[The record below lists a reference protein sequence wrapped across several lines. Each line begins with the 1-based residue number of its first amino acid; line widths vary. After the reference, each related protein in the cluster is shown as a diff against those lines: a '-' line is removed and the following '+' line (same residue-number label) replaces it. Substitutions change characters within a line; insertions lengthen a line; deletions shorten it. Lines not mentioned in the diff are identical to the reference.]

1 MKPLHALLPLVT
13 ALCCAAAQAAT
24 VYDLSGDF
32 SNASNPNGVWSFTQ
46 GSTPLAHYASSTAN
60 TINPALANG
69 YWGTGSNLNVN
80 TPEVAKVTVDGST
93 LTGGYSDADFLTGD
107 VILHSTNPGTGE
119 PLFINWTA
127 PAAGTIDVSGLTWYA
142 HSPVT
147 RSNDVLVTLG
157 TDTLISGVL
166 SNSSNNGRS
175 NALSYSFSGLAV
187 SAGTVLSVRYTPTS
201 GQTFGSIS
209 GLSETVTFTASPVP
223 ESSTWVLMAVGLGL
237 VASVA
242 KRRRAVDCA

>member
-1 MKPLHALLPLVT
+1 MKSLHALLPFVT
-13 ALCCAAAQAAT
+13 ALCCTAAQAAT

-60 TINPALANG
+60 AINPALANG
-69 YWGTGSNLNVN
+69 YWGTGNDLNVN
-80 TPEVAKVTVDGST
+80 TPEVAKVTVNGST
-93 LTGGYSDADFLTGD
+93 TGAYSDADFLTGD
-107 VILHSTNPGTGE
+107 VILHSPNPGAGA

-157 TDTLISGVL
+157 NDTLTTGVL

-175 NALSYSFSGLAV
+175 NAFSYSFSGLAV

-201 GQTFGSIS
+201 GQTFGSIA

-223 ESSTWVLMAVGLGL
+223 ESSTWALMAVGLGL
-237 VASVA
+237 VASIA
-242 KRRRAVDCA
+242 RRRRVIDRV

>member
-1 MKPLHALLPLVT
+1 MKPLHTLLPLVT
-13 ALCCAAAQAAT
+13 ALCCTAAQAAT
-24 VYDLSGDF
+24 VYDLSSDF

-46 GSTPLAHYASSTAN
+46 GSTPLEHYSSSTAN
-60 TINPALANG
+60 TLNPALANG

-80 TPEVAKVTVDGST
+80 TPEVAKATTNGST
-93 LTGGYSDADFLTGD
+93 TGAYSNADFLNGD
-107 VILHSTNPGTGE
+107 VILHSTNPGTGA

-142 HSPVT
+142 HSPVS

-157 TDTLISGVL
+157 ANTLTNGVV
-166 SNSSNNGRS
+166 SNSTNNGRS
-175 NALSYSFSGLAV
+175 NAFSYSFSGLAV

-201 GQTFGSIS
+201 GQTSGSIA

-223 ESSTWVLMAVGLGL
+223 ESSTWALMAAGLGL
-237 VASVA
+237 LASVA
-242 KRRRAVDCA
+242 QRRQATGSA